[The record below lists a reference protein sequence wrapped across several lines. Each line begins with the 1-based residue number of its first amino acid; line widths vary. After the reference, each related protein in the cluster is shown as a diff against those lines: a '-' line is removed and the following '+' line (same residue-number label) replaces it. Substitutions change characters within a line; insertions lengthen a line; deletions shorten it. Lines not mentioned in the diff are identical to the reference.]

1 MVLLCKYPLFSIKK
15 IFCGY
20 KCTLV
25 SKVRVNYAY
34 VYMYDQLTDQMFSI
48 FLIIA
53 IIVIFIRLQIN

>member
-34 VYMYDQLTDQMFSI
+34 VYMYDQLSDWI
-48 FLIIA
+48 KNKGVNWFL
-53 IIVIFIRLQIN
+53 VNKVTK